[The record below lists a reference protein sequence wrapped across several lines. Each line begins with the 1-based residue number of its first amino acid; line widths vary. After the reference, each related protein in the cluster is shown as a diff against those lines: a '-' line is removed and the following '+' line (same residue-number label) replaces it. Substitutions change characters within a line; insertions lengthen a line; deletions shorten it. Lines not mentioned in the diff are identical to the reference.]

1 MLLIVYGTR
10 PEWIKIKP
18 VLDNLEI
25 PYKLLS
31 TGQHEDIAPSQD
43 LSLKIKDGPN
53 RLDSIVQSI
62 MNQEDIFKNITHIMV
77 QGDTTSAFA
86 FALAAFHRGIKII
99 HLEAGLRTYNKK
111 HPYPEEFNRKS
122 ISAMADVHLC
132 PTEKNAQ
139 NLRDEGV
146 EKGVYITGNTVLD
159 NLAGMITSTG
169 DTVLVTLH
177 RRENHPIMH
186 KWFSALNDVA
196 KELTHLQFLLP
207 LHPNPA
213 VQKHK
218 HLLTHVNTCPPLH
231 YEDFLPVLANCRFV
245 ISDSGGIQEEAAF
258 LNKRVIV
265 CREYTERP
273 EGLVGHHM
281 ICKKPEDLILIS
293 RLFDTNHRVHVD
305 CPFGNG
311 TAGMHVAH
319 IIGKVINGRN

>member
-18 VLDNLEI
+18 VLSHLDI

-31 TGQHEDIAPSQD
+31 TGQHKDIAPSQD
-43 LSLKIKDGPN
+43 LSLEIQDGPN

-62 MNQEDIFKNITHIMV
+62 MNQEDIFDGITYIMV

-99 HLEAGLRTYNKK
+99 HLEAGLRTFNKD

-122 ISAMADVHLC
+122 ISAMADIHLC
-132 PTEKNAQ
+132 PTEENAR
-139 NLRDEGV
+139 NLRAEGI
-146 EKGVYITGNTVLD
+146 EEGVYITGNTVLD
-159 NLAGMITSTG
+159 NLAGTLTSTG
-169 DTVLVTLH
+169 NTVLVTLH
-177 RRENHPIMH
+177 RRENHSIMH
-186 KWFSALNDVA
+186 EWFSTLNDIA
-196 KELTHLQFLLP
+196 KEQTHLQFLLP

-218 HLLTHVNTCPPLH
+218 HLLTHVDTCPPLH
-231 YEDFLPVLANCRFV
+231 YEDFLPVLANCKFV

-265 CREYTERP
+265 CRQYTERP
-273 EGLVGHHM
+273 EGLKGHHM
-281 ICKKPEDLILIS
+281 MCQQPRDLPVIV
-293 RLFDTNHRVHVD
+293 RLFDKNHRVHMD

-311 TAGMHVAH
+311 SAGTHIGH
-319 IIGKVINGRN
+319 IIGRTINGHN